1 MTRPATPEDLPI
13 EELPQFLDRRPA
25 KPNAAFEGG
34 DAGGDDVLIGIIP
47 TERHVVDIV
56 DPQAVRD
63 LIAGGLGG
71 GKRQYGI
78 ADAVLAL
85 FASKRW
91 HVIREG

>member
-1 MTRPATPEDLPI
+1 MPDV
-13 EELPQFLDRRPA
+13 PQFLDRRPA
-25 KPNAAFEGG
+25 MPNAAFEGG
-34 DAGGDDVLIGIIP
+34 DVPDDEVVMGIIP
-47 TERHVVDIV
+47 TDRHVVDVV
-56 DPQAVRD
+56 DPKEVSA
-63 LIAGGLGG
+63 LISQGLGG

>member
-1 MTRPATPEDLPI
+1 MPGSEMPLP
-13 EELPQFLDRRPA
+13 PTFLDRRPA
-25 KPNAAFEGG
+25 RPNAAFEGG
-34 DAGGDDVLIGIIP
+34 DVPEDDVMGIIP
-47 TERHVVDIV
+47 TDRHVVDVV
-56 DPQAVRD
+56 DPKEVSA
-63 LIAGGLGG
+63 LISSGLGG

>member
-1 MTRPATPEDLPI
+1 MPLP
-13 EELPQFLDRRPA
+13 PQFLDRRPA
-25 KPNAAFEGG
+25 APNAAFEGG
-34 DAGGDDVLIGIIP
+34 DVADDVLTGIIP
-47 TERHVVDIV
+47 TERSVVDIV
-56 DPQAVRD
+56 DPTEVSA
-63 LIAGGLGG
+63 LIADKLGG

>member
-1 MTRPATPEDLPI
+1 MPDIPAS
-13 EELPQFLDRRPA
+13 LDRRPA
-25 KPNAAFEGG
+25 RPNAAFEGG
-34 DAGGDDVLIGIIP
+34 DVPDDEVVMGIIP
-47 TERHVVDIV
+47 TERSVVDIV
-56 DPQAVRD
+56 DPKDVAA
-63 LIAGGLGG
+63 LISSGLGG

>member
-1 MTRPATPEDLPI
+1 
-13 EELPQFLDRRPA
+13 
-25 KPNAAFEGG
+25 
-34 DAGGDDVLIGIIP
+34 
-47 TERHVVDIV
+47 VVDIV
-56 DPQAVRD
+56 DPTEVSA
-63 LIAGGLGG
+63 LIADKLGG

>member
-1 MTRPATPEDLPI
+1 MPDIPPS
-13 EELPQFLDRRPA
+13 LDRRPA
-25 KPNAAFEGG
+25 RPNAAFEGG
-34 DAGGDDVLIGIIP
+34 DVGDDVLMGVIP

-56 DPQAVRD
+56 DPKDVAA

-78 ADAVLAL
+78 AEAVLTL

>member
-1 MTRPATPEDLPI
+1 MPVADMPDIP
-13 EELPQFLDRRPA
+13 PSLDRRPA
-25 KPNAAFEGG
+25 RPNAAFEGG
-34 DAGGDDVLIGIIP
+34 DVPDDDYVMGVIP

-56 DPQAVRD
+56 DPKEVAA